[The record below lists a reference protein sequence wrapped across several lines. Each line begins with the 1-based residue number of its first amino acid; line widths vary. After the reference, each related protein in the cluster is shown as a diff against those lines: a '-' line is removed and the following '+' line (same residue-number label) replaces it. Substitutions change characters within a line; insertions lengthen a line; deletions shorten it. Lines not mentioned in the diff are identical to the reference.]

1 MKKTEK
7 IRYEIDPHNRLIYEK
22 TGKKSEVPWF
32 RAVLDGSFEI
42 DENNYV
48 TYHVKKSQASCGERS
63 PELAEGRSRTTD
75 IPQQVKLK
83 GQWSLDKEHNLVLT
97 LDKWGN
103 QIAGNKLTVE
113 SELIDAK
120 DNRLSLAV
128 TSKDSE
134 ENNHIYIVKLGG
146 RWQADEYNRLT
157 FNIEKEKGITD
168 RITLRGAWEVNKQNE
183 IIYTYEKSAC
193 GERSPELVEGRS
205 RTTRKKKEKITK
217 TITLKGYWDIA
228 GKHRIMYVLNKE
240 IESEFDF
247 KVSVGKPVGR
257 GLEYEIGVGASPSK
271 KTITLFG
278 SWKVN
283 PKMGLLFE
291 MPFEEGKINR
301 VIFGAWGK
309 LDKNLNL
316 EMRLENKIG
325 EDLGIDVKLSRRIL
339 EGQGEAFIRAL
350 RSQKEVSIVAGVG
363 FRW

>member
-22 TGKKSEVPWF
+22 TGEESEVPGF
-32 RAVLDGSFEI
+32 RTVLDGSFEI

-48 TYHVKKSQASCGERS
+48 TYHVKKSQGH
-63 PELAEGRSRTTD
+63 D
-75 IPQQVKLK
+75 VPQQVKLR
-83 GQWSLDKEHNLVLT
+83 GNWALDNEHNLTLTLDKEHNLVLT

-120 DNRLSLAV
+120 DNRLSFAV

-134 ENNHIYIVKLGG
+134 GNDHIYIVKLGG
-146 RWQADEYNRLT
+146 RWQADEHNRLS
-157 FNIEKEKGITD
+157 FYIEKEKGITD
-168 RITLRGAWEVNKQNE
+168 RITLQGSWEVNQQNE
-183 IIYTYEKSAC
+183 LIYTYEKSAR
-193 GERSPELVEGRS
+193 G
-205 RTTRKKKEKITK
+205 KETK
-217 TITLKGYWDIA
+217 TITLKGYWDITE
-228 GKHRIMYVLNKE
+228 KHRIKYVLNKE

-283 PKMGLLFE
+283 KKMGLLFE
-291 MPFEEGKINR
+291 MPYAEGKINS

-350 RSQKEVSIVAGVG
+350 RSQKEVSIMAGVR

>member
-22 TGKKSEVPWF
+22 TGEESEVPGF
-32 RAVLDGSFEI
+32 RTVLDGNFEI

-48 TYHVKKSQASCGERS
+48 TYHVKKSQAS
-63 PELAEGRSRTTD
+63 D

-83 GQWSLDKEHNLVLT
+83 GQWSLDKDHSLVLI

-120 DNRLSLAV
+120 DNRLSFAL

-134 ENNHIYIVKLGG
+134 GNDHIYIVKLGG

-168 RITLRGAWEVNKQNE
+168 RITLQGAWEVNKQNE
-183 IIYTYEKSAC
+183 IIYTYEKS
-193 GERSPELVEGRS
+193 S
-205 RTTRKKKEKITK
+205 RGKKEKITK

-228 GKHRIMYVLNKE
+228 EKHRIMYVLNKE
-240 IESEFDF
+240 IKSEFDF
-247 KVSVGKPVGR
+247 KVSVGKPAGR
-257 GLEYEIGVGASPSK
+257 GLEYEIGIGASPSK

-278 SWKVN
+278 EWKVS

-291 MPFEEGKINR
+291 MPCEEGKINR

-316 EMRLENKIG
+316 EMRLENRVG

>member
-7 IRYEIDPHNRLIYEK
+7 IRYEVDPHNRLIYEK
-22 TGKKSEVPWF
+22 TGEESEVPGF
-32 RAVLDGSFEI
+32 RTVLDGSFEI

-48 TYHVKKSQASCGERS
+48 TYHVKKSQRS
-63 PELAEGRSRTTD
+63 D
-75 IPQQVKLK
+75 IPQQVKLR
-83 GQWSLDKEHNLVLT
+83 GGWSLDKEHNLVLT

-120 DNRLSLAV
+120 DNRLSFAV

-134 ENNHIYIVKLGG
+134 GNDHIYIVKLGG
-146 RWQADEYNRLT
+146 RWQADEYNRLS

-168 RITLRGAWEVNKQNE
+168 RITLQGAWEVNQQNE
-183 IIYTYEKSAC
+183 LIYTYEKSAR
-193 GERSPELVEGRS
+193 G
-205 RTTRKKKEKITK
+205 KETK
-217 TITLKGYWDIA
+217 TITLKGYCDITERY
-228 GKHRIMYVLNKE
+228 RIKYVLNKE

-278 SWKVN
+278 NWKVN
-283 PKMGLLFE
+283 KKMGLLFE
-291 MPFEEGKINR
+291 MPYAEGKINS

>member
-22 TGKKSEVPWF
+22 TGEESEVPGF
-32 RAVLDGSFEI
+32 RTVLDGSFEI
-42 DENNYV
+42 DKNNYV
-48 TYHVKKSQASCGERS
+48 TYHVKKSQVS
-63 PELAEGRSRTTD
+63 D
-75 IPQQVKLK
+75 IPQQVKFK
-83 GQWSLDKEHNLVLT
+83 GAWSLNNDHNLVLT

-113 SELIDAK
+113 SELIDAQ
-120 DNRLSLAV
+120 DNRLSFAV

-134 ENNHIYIVKLGG
+134 GNDHIYIVKLGG
-146 RWQADEYNRLT
+146 RWQADEHNRLS

-168 RITLRGAWEVNKQNE
+168 RITLQGAWEVNQQNE
-183 IIYTYEKSAC
+183 LIYTYEKSAR
-193 GERSPELVEGRS
+193 G
-205 RTTRKKKEKITK
+205 KETK
-217 TITLKGYWDIA
+217 TIILKGYWDITE
-228 GKHRIMYVLNKE
+228 KHRIKYVLNKE

-283 PKMGLLFE
+283 KKMGLLFE
-291 MPFEEGKINR
+291 MPYAEGKINT
-301 VIFGAWGK
+301 VILGAWGK

-316 EMRLENKIG
+316 EIRLENKIG

-350 RSQKEVSIVAGVG
+350 KSQKEVSIVAGVG

>member
-7 IRYEIDPHNRLIYEK
+7 IRYEVDPHNRLIYEK
-22 TGKKSEVPWF
+22 TGEESEVPGF
-32 RAVLDGSFEI
+32 RTVLDGSFEI

-48 TYHVKKSQASCGERS
+48 TYHVKKSQRS
-63 PELAEGRSRTTD
+63 D
-75 IPQQVKLK
+75 IPQQVKLR
-83 GQWSLDKEHNLVLT
+83 GGWSLDKEHNLVLT

-120 DNRLSLAV
+120 DNRLSFAV

-134 ENNHIYIVKLGG
+134 GNDHIYIVKLGG
-146 RWQADEYNRLT
+146 RWQADEYNRLS

-168 RITLRGAWEVNKQNE
+168 RITLQGAWEVNQQNE
-183 IIYTYEKSAC
+183 LIYTYEKSAR
-193 GERSPELVEGRS
+193 G
-205 RTTRKKKEKITK
+205 KETK
-217 TITLKGYWDIA
+217 TITLKGYWDITERY
-228 GKHRIMYVLNKE
+228 RIKYVLNKE

-278 SWKVN
+278 NWKVN
-283 PKMGLLFE
+283 KKMGLLFE
-291 MPFEEGKINR
+291 MPYAEGKINS

>member
-1 MKKTEK
+1 M
-7 IRYEIDPHNRLIYEK
+7 
-22 TGKKSEVPWF
+22 PWF
-32 RAVLDGSFEI
+32 RTVLDGTFEI
-42 DENNYV
+42 DENNNV
-48 TYHVKKSQASCGERS
+48 TYHVKKSQG
-63 PELAEGRSRTTD
+63 TD
-75 IPQQVKLK
+75 IPQQVKLR
-83 GQWSLDKEHNLVLT
+83 GNWALDNEHNLVLT

-120 DNRLSLAV
+120 DNRLSFAV

-134 ENNHIYIVKLGG
+134 NNTHIYIVKLGG

-157 FNIEKEKGITD
+157 FNIEKEAGVTD
-168 RITLRGAWEVNKQNE
+168 RITMRGAWEVNQQNE
-183 IIYTYEKSAC
+183 LIYTYEKS
-193 GERSPELVEGRS
+193 S
-205 RTTRKKKEKITK
+205 RGKEEKITK
-217 TITLKGYWDIA
+217 TITFKGYWEIA
-228 GKHRIMYVLNKE
+228 GKHRILYVLNKE
-240 IESEFDF
+240 IGSEFDF
-247 KVSVGKPVGR
+247 KVSIGKPAER
-257 GLEYEIGVGASPSK
+257 GLQYELGVGATPSK
-271 KTITLFG
+271 KTIMLFG
-278 SWKVN
+278 SWKINKKV
-283 PKMGLLFE
+283 GLLFE
-291 MPFEEGKINR
+291 MPYAEGEINA

>member
-7 IRYEIDPHNRLIYEK
+7 IRYEIDPHNRLVYEK
-22 TGKKSEVPWF
+22 TGEKSEVPGF
-32 RAVLDGSFEI
+32 RTVLDGNFEI

-48 TYHVKKSQASCGERS
+48 TYHVKKSQGY
-63 PELAEGRSRTTD
+63 D
-75 IPQQVKLK
+75 VPQQVKLR
-83 GQWSLDKEHNLVLT
+83 GGWALDNEHNLVLT

-120 DNRLSLAV
+120 DNRLSFAV
-128 TSKDSE
+128 TSKDGE
-134 ENNHIYIVKLGG
+134 GNDHIYIVKLGG
-146 RWQADEYNRLT
+146 RWQADEHNRLS

-168 RITLRGAWEVNKQNE
+168 RITLQGAWEVNKQNE
-183 IIYTYEKSAC
+183 LIYIYEKSAR
-193 GERSPELVEGRS
+193 GKE
-205 RTTRKKKEKITK
+205 EKITK
-217 TITLKGYWDIA
+217 TITLKGYWDITE
-228 GKHRIMYVLNKE
+228 KYRIIYVLNKE

-257 GLEYEIGVGASPSK
+257 GLGYEIGVGASPSK

-283 PKMGLLFE
+283 KKMGLLFE
-291 MPFEEGKINR
+291 MPYAEGKINS

-339 EGQGEAFIRAL
+339 DGQGEAFIRAL
-350 RSQKEVSIVAGVG
+350 KSQKEVSIVAGVG